1 LAFHYLVIALKV
13 PFLTVLALCAFAG
26 NSILC
31 RIALSSGE
39 TDPASFTLV
48 RLLAA
53 AFTLL
58 LILHFRSQYTSGL
71 VSSSVLSKGSW
82 KAAAMLFGYAIFF
95 ASAYAY
101 LDTGTGALI
110 LFASV
115 QMTMII
121 KTLIDGD
128 NLTSM
133 EWIGAIT
140 AFAGFVLLVAP
151 GVSAPPFLGLS
162 LMTLAG
168 VSWGFY
174 TLVGKQSTDAVAD
187 TAFNFIKST
196 PMALIVFLLWPY
208 DWQWSTSG
216 LLLSGASGA
225 LTSGVG
231 YAIWYT
237 VLPLLKPVQAA
248 VVQLAVPF
256 IAAGGGV
263 LLVGEV
269 VSIQLLLSA
278 AIVSA
283 GIGIVLLCR
292 VKFSGSKS

>member
-1 LAFHYLVIALKV
+1 VIALKV

-31 RIALSSGE
+31 RIALSGGE
-39 TDPASFTLV
+39 IDPASFTFV

-53 AFTLL
+53 AITLS
-58 LILHFRSQYTSGL
+58 LILYFRNQSTPKLVFGL
-71 VSSSVLSKGSW
+71 VSNSVLSKGSW
-82 KAAAMLFGYAIFF
+82 KAAAMLFSYAIFF
-95 ASAYAY
+95 ASAYSY

-121 KTLIDGD
+121 KALIDGD
-128 NLTSM
+128 SLTPM
-133 EWIGAIT
+133 EWIGAII
-140 AFAGFVLLVAP
+140 AFAGFVLLAAP
-151 GVSAPPFLGLS
+151 GVSAPPLLGFS

-168 VSWGFY
+168 VAWGFY
-174 TLVGKQSTDAVAD
+174 TLVGTQSTDAVAN
-187 TAFNFIKST
+187 TAFNFIKAM

-216 LLLSGASGA
+216 LLLSVASGA
-225 LTSGVG
+225 LASGVG
-231 YAIWYT
+231 YAIWYA

-248 VVQLAVPF
+248 VVQLAVPV

-269 VSIQLLLSA
+269 ISSRLLLSS
-278 AIVSA
+278 AIVTI
-283 GIGIVLLCR
+283 GIGIVLLAR
-292 VKFSGSKS
+292 VKFSDLKS